1 MMDENSKGS
10 VCESHIDM
18 CILPNIIPFQTKQGL
33 TKDVL
38 EPQNVI
44 FKR

>member
-1 MMDENSKGS
+1 MMDENCKGS
-10 VCESHIDM
+10 IPQSHMDM
-18 CILPNIIPFQTKQGL
+18 CILRNIIPFQTKQGL
-33 TKDVL
+33 AKDVL

>member
-1 MMDENSKGS
+1 MDENHK
-10 VCESHIDM
+10 ESIPQSHMDM
-18 CILPNIIPFQTKQGL
+18 CILPNIILFQTKQGL
-33 TKDVL
+33 AKDVL

>member
-1 MMDENSKGS
+1 MMDEKSKGNIRQN
-10 VCESHIDM
+10 HMDL
-18 CILPNIIPFQTKQGL
+18 CILPNIILFQTKQGL